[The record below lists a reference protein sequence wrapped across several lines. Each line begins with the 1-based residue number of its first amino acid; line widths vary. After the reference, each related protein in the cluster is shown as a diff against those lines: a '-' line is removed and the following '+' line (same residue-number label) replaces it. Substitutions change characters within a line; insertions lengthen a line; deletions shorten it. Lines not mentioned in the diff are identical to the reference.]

1 MQNAPKLIT
10 NGTQQVQSHQN
21 IIMQM
26 QYSQSANIAAPI
38 AQNQNFPGQAP
49 GALQQQQLQLSQQTI
64 QQSTDAVTIEKTTIV
79 KSETLEPLILAPAP
93 DTANVQI
100 EG

>member
-1 MQNAPKLIT
+1 MQNAPQLMT

-26 QYSQSANIAAPI
+26 QYSQNANITAPL

-49 GALQQQQLQLSQQTI
+49 GALQQQPLMQLSQQTI
-64 QQSTDAVTIEKTTIV
+64 QQSTDAVTIEKTTIA
-79 KSETLEPLILAPAP
+79 KS
-93 DTANVQI
+93 
-100 EG
+100 